1 MEAPKDLYNS
11 EREEMVCYQIERR
24 GVRDKR
30 VLAAMRKVPRH
41 LFVPR
46 DEWEYAYMDAPLSI
60 GQGQTISQPYIVAVM
75 TELLG
80 LQGAP
85 YGVQG
90 APYGVQ
96 GAPYGVQGAPYG
108 VQGAPYGVQG
118 NEKVLEI
125 GTGSGYQTAILC
137 ELAKEVY
144 SLERLP
150 LLAEA
155 AQKRLE
161 ELGIKNV
168 RISSGDG
175 TLGWQAYAPYD
186 GILVTAAAPH
196 VPESLLAQL
205 AEGGRL
211 VIPVGPHFSQ
221 VLQLWQREG
230 GQLHSEDCMG
240 VVFVPLIGKDG
251 WQN

>member
-41 LFVPR
+41 LFVPS
-46 DEWEYAYMDAPLSI
+46 DEWEYAYLDAPLSI

-80 LQGAP
+80 L
-85 YGVQG
+85 
-90 APYGVQ
+90 
-96 GAPYGVQGAPYG
+96 
-108 VQGAPYGVQG
+108 QG

-211 VIPVGPHFSQ
+211 VIPVGHHFSQ

>member
-80 LQGAP
+80 L
-85 YGVQG
+85 
-90 APYGVQ
+90 
-96 GAPYGVQGAPYG
+96 
-108 VQGAPYGVQG
+108 QGAPYGVQG